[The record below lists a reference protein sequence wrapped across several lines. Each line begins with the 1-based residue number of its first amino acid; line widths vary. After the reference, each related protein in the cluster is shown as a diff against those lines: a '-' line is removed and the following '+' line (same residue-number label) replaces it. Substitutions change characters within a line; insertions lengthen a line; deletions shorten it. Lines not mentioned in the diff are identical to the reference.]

1 MNYLLTLY
9 MCSMIGNTCSPAFPI
24 KEPYIDLH
32 NCLIGGYQK
41 SIDKLNEI
49 GPVEVNE
56 HKIFIKFVCTET
68 KINVT

>member
-1 MNYLLTLY
+1 
-9 MCSMIGNTCSPAFPI
+9 MCSMIGNTCLPAFPI

-32 NCLIGGYQK
+32 NCLIDGYQK